1 MKEISETGLIFLI
14 IGSAIIGAV
23 IGVLGGVD
31 PKKPTIGA
39 IMKAIIIGAIIGV
52 CLGFIL
58 LGVAGAKI

>member
-31 PKKPTIGA
+31 PKK
-39 IMKAIIIGAIIGV
+39 AIIIGAIIGV